1 MYSQKDMDQING
13 RIRGNLLVLGPVLA
27 VLLAGY
33 IYALKAG
40 VRWLAMVI
48 GPLMF
53 VAACYGFLAWL
64 WPNLRY
70 RRFLDD
76 MANGLTRALEGTVLD
91 IAEAPE
97 LRDGAMVLPVR
108 LRLADNAD
116 HDGEA
121 RHTSALAERLRLE
134 QPEAAD
140 AGDEDVRILYL
151 NASKREGFPGPGAR
165 VSLLCSGRH
174 IKQVNAA

>member
-40 VRWLAMVI
+40 VQWLAMVI

-53 VAACYGFLAWL
+53 VAACYGFLARL
-64 WPNLRY
+64 WPDLRY
-70 RRFLDD
+70 RRFLND
-76 MANGLTRALEGTVLD
+76 MAEGLTRNVTGTVLD
-91 IAEAPE
+91 IAEVPE

-108 LRLADNAD
+108 LRLAEDPSRG
-116 HDGEA
+116 GEA
-121 RHTSALAERLRLE
+121 AHTSALAERLRLE
-134 QPEAAD
+134 QPEAAAD
-140 AGDEDVRILYL
+140 GEDVRILYL
-151 NASKREGFPGPGAR
+151 NASKREGFPAPGAQ

-174 IKQVNAA
+174 IRQVNAA